1 MSDLRI
7 KHKLT
12 LTEASKLFP
21 DPAPYVGETVSIV
34 LRSDEDKARR
44 GYDKSARV
52 AECVYLD
59 GVLAGKGLVLDDLE
73 EQ

>member
-1 MSDLRI
+1 MSGRYI
-7 KHKLT
+7 KHRLT
-12 LTEASKLFP
+12 SAEASRLFP

-59 GVLAGKGLVLDDLE
+59 GVLVGKGLVLDDLE